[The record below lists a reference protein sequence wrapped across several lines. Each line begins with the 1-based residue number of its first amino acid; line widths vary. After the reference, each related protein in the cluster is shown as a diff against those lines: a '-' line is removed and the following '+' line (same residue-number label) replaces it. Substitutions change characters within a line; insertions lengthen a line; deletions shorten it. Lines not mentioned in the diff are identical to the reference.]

1 MAANVTGVFRIID
14 RASGPMRNMER
25 QALKTDAAIAATG
38 DRLDDVGTSRQLKNM
53 DSTNDQ
59 FKTMDEHNRKLGG
72 SSGSLRK
79 TSGDLDGMSKSS
91 DKLNTSLTRTGLKLA
106 SLGKIL
112 TSFKWPIMIG
122 AIGQLVQIVSA
133 LGGALTSMVPQVG
146 QWLGS
151 VVSLL
156 PNLARMGY
164 LTAAA
169 LPGIIGLGTAAIGA
183 KLAFSGMGEAI
194 TEGGQALARLEPQA
208 RKVAQLLR
216 TTGKDFKENLEAR
229 AQSSFFNVMTADRLK
244 SSVLSKQ
251 TQKQAGNIVGTGA
264 TTAGMMASNVT
275 SGLFGAGN
283 GGFLADIEKVT
294 KRMQP
299 IMVQLSGA
307 FVDLAQAARYVAV
320 AAMPMT
326 KWLGDTIKGWT
337 EYWEQLAKSGK
348 ETGSMAKKF
357 ETATIVA
364 EQFGRIIRSLWRAL
378 GDVFQA
384 SDRAGQSLWDSA
396 EKGAKRWEQWTSSF
410 AGKNAMQDWFDHARE
425 SASTL
430 WSVTKN
436 LGRVLLNVGGASR
449 QAGDDLWKSLDR
461 VTEKWADWTSSLEG
475 QMSMADY
482 FNQVKE
488 PLKITGEIV
497 ADMAGAFVAL
507 GKSSTVTETLKT
519 LKEGV
524 EPLASSLDSLGSS
537 FGPALANTLV
547 QILRLFTNLQA
558 TGGAFGRVLEMFNSL
573 LEVLNL
579 ILEKVPGL
587 TTLFTVVIGGLAM
600 QKVISKVS
608 GLAASWGLVATQATA
623 ATAAQ
628 RAATASGLG
637 SMLPGVPGRGGRGQA
652 SPGTG
657 GVPPIVPL
665 PTSGKPGVPP
675 RAGQPFNPR
684 TTNIPTSGT
693 EWAKNQIS
701 TRAGAMGGA
710 AGMGAMLKGGLRA
723 AGKFALPVA
732 ALFAIS
738 DFMSTQ
744 GGFGDKMQGAVSGAS
759 LGLLPGPKSEDELKQ
774 QGLSQATYSTN
785 RLLQSTGGSRDSLPG
800 LLQTERTLKAQVAAL
815 EGMKDFMDS
824 GGTKAPNLR
833 GRARQI
839 FDQMPNTYMEGD
851 GEDKRAI
858 LAARISQ
865 TQKNLSRVSQRGE
878 RVGLET
884 AGAMQGDI
892 EGAFNV
898 RKQHQGALAATKAL
912 VADVLAEMGPKL
924 GGKGSKALA
933 TANLQWLKEQS
944 KNNPKLLSVYKQL
957 QQGVEDKFKG
967 MEQNVRVVN
976 GKIYTGTDR
985 EWKRIKESLVSKTEK
1000 ARQEVQKGF
1009 TAMQQ
1014 SAVQSLITMGYSGSE
1029 ARNLVKGADAS
1040 GSGPGTFSG
1049 ASTTG
1054 STGGGGGG
1062 NRNQGPGGGGNNAR
1076 GGRLGRYAG
1085 GGRIGGVGTHDSVPM
1100 LMGMAAPGELV
1111 VNRHTEKDI
1120 DRDLAAIGSP
1130 PLGRRVQGERRAHSD
1145 PERTPRGIPKH
1156 ELRHTLGGRLAR
1168 FAAGG
1173 ILGAGYL
1180 AQRMGLAVGEHPSFG
1195 GVAPVHTDGSYHY
1208 SGDAVDV
1215 SGDPSLMNR
1224 YFHAVESRWM
1234 GKGLAELFYD
1244 PVGYYIKHD
1253 AKVPGAIGNHMDH
1266 VHAAITSGA
1275 IGRRGAGGGGGM
1287 GMMGGGAN
1295 RSINVD
1301 APKTGMKAAPGGAS
1315 QALMNALAKGL
1326 ENKVNQ
1332 KIGGGGGGG
1341 GNVTGGSVPAQIA
1354 RVLLANGV
1362 NRIGTA
1368 GIIGNAYAESSFD
1381 PAAQGYGGGGLWGF
1395 TASPN
1400 SLADLQAYAAQRG
1413 GQWTNPALQTRFLLK
1428 HVAPSTI
1435 AAINAAGTPESAA
1448 EIFMTQ
1454 FERPGIPRLDVRQEA
1469 ARTAFTAGYF
1479 KKGGRV
1485 PDFGGW
1491 FGEGGHFDVNGPTMI
1506 GVGERGK
1513 ERVKITPASKSGGAG
1528 DGIKIG
1534 SITINNN
1541 RPGDIKR
1548 QLKKELNEAFS
1559 EFAAEVASD
1568 GSGVVA

>member
-1 MAANVTGVFRIID
+1 MSATVTGVFRILD

-38 DRLDDVGTSRQLKNM
+38 DRLDDVGTAKHLKNM
-53 DSTNDQ
+53 DATNERLE
-59 FKTMDEHNRKLGG
+59 TMDENNRKLGG
-72 SSGSLRK
+72 SSGSVRK
-79 TSGDLDGMSKSS
+79 TSTDLDGMSKSS

-106 SLGKIL
+106 SLQKIL
-112 TSFKWPIMIG
+112 TSFKFPIMIG
-122 AIGQLVQIVSA
+122 GLGQLVQIVSA
-133 LGGALTSMVPQVG
+133 LGGAITSMLPQVG

-156 PNLARMGY
+156 PNLARLGY

-294 KRMQP
+294 KKMQP
-299 IMVQLSGA
+299 VLVQLSGA

-524 EPLASSLDSLGSS
+524 APLASSLDSLGSS

-600 QKVISKVS
+600 QKVIGGIK

-623 ATAAQ
+623 AAAAQ
-628 RAATASGLG
+628 TRAAGAGGFGMLGGRRGGAGQSSPGVGGVLPVGATATRVGSRGPLVGHGGRVYNTAPVQGPVTASGAG
-637 SMLPGVPGRGGRGQA
+637 PAA
-652 SPGTG
+652 SSPWLKG
-657 GVPPIVPL
+657 
-665 PTSGKPGVPP
+665 
-675 RAGQPFNPR
+675 AGAA
-684 TTNIPTSGT
+684 G
-693 EWAKNQIS
+693 
-701 TRAGAMGGA
+701 AGAMLG
-710 AGMGAMLKGGLRA
+710 GGLRA
-723 AGKFALPVA
+723 AGRFAGPVA

-738 DFMSTQ
+738 DYLSTEGSQ
-744 GGFGDKMQGAVSGAS
+744 LDKFQGAVSGAT
-759 LGLLPGPKSEDELKQ
+759 LGIVPGPISDEQAATTGTQ
-774 QGLSQATYSTN
+774 QGMATAAKIYGQTGAN
-785 RLLQSTGGSRDSLPG
+785 RGGVTQTTAALRQLNQQIRLLKGQEADNDSDSLLMSIGKQMPG
-800 LLQTERTLKAQVAAL
+800 AVGLGAIIGDMRDDQGGGKVEQSAEMKALQRARRQAQRARGEAGLIEAGKAQ
-815 EGMKDFMDS
+815 KD
-824 GGTKAPNLR
+824 L
-833 GRARQI
+833 
-839 FDQMPNTYMEGD
+839 
-851 GEDKRAI
+851 
-858 LAARISQ
+858 
-865 TQKNLSRVSQRGE
+865 
-878 RVGLET
+878 
-884 AGAMQGDI
+884 
-892 EGAFNV
+892 EGAFDV
-898 RKQHQGALAATKAL
+898 RKKHQGAVAATRAL
-912 VADVLAEMGPKL
+912 VGDVLQEMGPKL
-924 GGKGSKALA
+924 ASRGSKALA
-933 TANLQWLKEQS
+933 QANLTWLKEQA
-944 KNNPKLLSVYKQL
+944 KNNPKLQGVYKEL

-1029 ARNLVKGADAS
+1029 ARNLVGGADAS
-1040 GSGPGTFSG
+1040 GGGPGAFSG
-1049 ASTTG
+1049 ASTSG

-1062 NRNQGPGGGGNNAR
+1062 GRNRGPGGGGNNAR

-1275 IGRRGAGGGGGM
+1275 IGRAGRAGGGGGM
-1287 GMMGGGAN
+1287 MMGGGAN

-1301 APKTGMKAAPGGAS
+1301 APKTGMKGAPGGAS

-1326 ENKVNQ
+1326 EGKVNR

-1341 GNVTGGSVPAQIA
+1341 GNVTGNGVPAQIA

-1362 NRIGTA
+1362 NRIGAA

-1400 SLADLQAYAAQRG
+1400 SLADLQAYASQRG
-1413 GQWTNPALQTRFLLK
+1413 GQWTNAALQTRFLLE

-1435 AAINAAGTPESAA
+1435 SAINAAGTPEAAA

-1469 ARTAFTAGYF
+1469 ARTAFSAGYF